1 VHYNENDFHYLED
14 DSLKRIYLI
23 LPVLFLLLL
32 LSACSSSGRQGSHP
46 DGRLQVVAT
55 TSIVGD
61 VVGNIGGE
69 LIELTVLVPPG
80 GDPHT
85 FEPRP
90 QDIAAVSDAQ
100 VVFANGLG
108 LEEALKGVLEANVK
122 GTLVEVSDGL
132 AVIPLQDKD
141 EHEGAQPE
149 HGTGDPHTWM
159 DPNNVI
165 IWAGNI
171 ATALA
176 EADPTNRATY
186 QANAES
192 YMAELRELDA
202 WIRQQV
208 EQVPPKQRKLVSDHA
223 VLGYFAAE
231 YGFEQVGLVIPAL
244 SSSAAPSAQE
254 LAALVDAIRAQ
265 DVQAIL
271 VGTTV
276 NPALSEQV
284 ANDTGAELVFIYT
297 GSLSQPGG
305 EASSYIQLM
314 RYNVQTIVDTL
325 K

>member
-1 VHYNENDFHYLED
+1 VHYNENDFHYLEG
-14 DSLKRIYLI
+14 DSLKRIYLT

-32 LSACSSSGRQGSHP
+32 LSACSSGGRQGSPP

-69 LIELTVLVPPG
+69 LIELTVLVLPG

-100 VVFANGLG
+100 VVFASGLG

-186 QANAES
+186 QTNAES
-192 YMAELRELDA
+192 YIAELRELDA

>member
-1 VHYNENDFHYLED
+1 VHYNENDFHYLEG
-14 DSLKRIYLI
+14 DSLKRIYLT

-32 LSACSSSGRQGSHP
+32 LSACSSGGRQGSPP

-69 LIELTVLVPPG
+69 LIELTVLVLPG

-100 VVFANGLG
+100 VVFASGLG

-176 EADPTNRATY
+176 EADTTNRATY
-186 QANAES
+186 QTNAES
-192 YMAELRELDA
+192 YIAELRELDA

-284 ANDTGAELVFIYT
+284 ADDTGAELVFIYT
-297 GSLSQPGG
+297 GSLSQSGG
-305 EASSYIQLM
+305 VASSYIQLM
-314 RYNVQTIVDTL
+314 RYNVQAIVDTL